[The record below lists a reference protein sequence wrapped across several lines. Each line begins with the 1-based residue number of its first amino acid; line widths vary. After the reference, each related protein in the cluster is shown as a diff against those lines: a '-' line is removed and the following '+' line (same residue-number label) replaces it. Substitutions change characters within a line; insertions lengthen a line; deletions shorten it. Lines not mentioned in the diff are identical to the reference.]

1 MNADKNFNVVNGP
14 NLKFLDAKGFDR
26 IVFGCPPSIV
36 KHFKEIKEELPARY
50 VLPEST
56 FMKGSNNFDFEFIV
70 YSFLFVRSKKEKIVI
85 YCTKDQ
91 RDRFKIILCETLFG
105 PKMVQLLQAEF
116 RKFES
121 KQNYTKRES
130 GQFHKFL
137 KYISDDKKLK
147 GIVQDGLQN
156 LLNEQIIIK
165 SLKERFTVLLG
176 KNKSLIKKNKSDL
189 ISIFAKVYFFCA
201 QLKSEIDLF
210 TLAKEDM
217 RDVFI
222 DELVDFQL
230 FSYDKSVTVEGNKD
244 KRQKLKITQPLPAN
258 FDIYQKNQLKCQIDM
273 AQFAPP
279 AKPKNIEFIVKP
291 FMGTTFVG
299 VGSGF
304 THKLNNS
311 CTLIWMEGK
320 GILIDAFSEHNEV
333 LLNYGIAEGDI
344 EFMILT
350 HVHSD
355 HDSGFVERVLSGQ
368 RCKILST
375 RIIFESFLRKL
386 SAIACFPEE
395 VLEGFLEFIELLPN
409 KKTKLPGFDNTW
421 IKLGYALHSIPT
433 VKLTLSYVDKNG
445 KESSISH
452 SGDTKYD
459 VDLVHNWHKQGAFSK
474 KRRDDILG
482 FIWDADMIIHE
493 VGGGLLHTE
502 FSSLTHLDDSI
513 AKKLVLI
520 HQNRDP
526 VKHPKFSF
534 AREGE
539 TKTLIKGKNHN
550 STIGI
555 ESIQDIVLFKN
566 LSPSQLQSIIQESEV
581 VKLKPDQIIFSQN
594 EIGDSFYVLLNGFAQ
609 VIVDGNKLAHY
620 EKGMFFGELAVSTP
634 NPRRRATIKTITKS
648 TLLKIPNEFYREFN
662 LPEIQDEF
670 YKLGNFFH
678 DVIGT
683 RLKGNI
689 SPDLIASLGFGKIVH
704 WNKYETIFPHKG
716 DCKEIY
722 VILSGDVVIEDTKGN
737 IFCTLFEGDILG
749 NPSNMKNAPKHST
762 ATVSTD
768 KVFAVR
774 LNQKQVK
781 RMFKLFPS
789 FYGTVYQRLKKID
802 S

>member
-1 MNADKNFNVVNGP
+1 MNADKNFNIINGP

-70 YSFLFVRSKKEKIVI
+70 YSFLFVRAKKEKIII

-91 RDRFKIILCETLFG
+91 RERFKIILCETLFG
-105 PKMVQLLQAEF
+105 PKMIQLLQAEL
-116 RKFES
+116 RHFES
-121 KQNYTKRES
+121 RQNYSNRES
-130 GQFHKFL
+130 GQFQKFL
-137 KYISDDKKLK
+137 TYISNDKKLK
-147 GIVQDGLQN
+147 GIVQDGLQS
-156 LLNEQIIIK
+156 LLKEQAIIK
-165 SLKERFTVLLG
+165 NLKERFTVLLG
-176 KNKSLIKKNKSDL
+176 KNKSLIKRNNFDTTSH
-189 ISIFAKVYFFCA
+189 FAKIYFFCA
-201 QLKSEIDLF
+201 QLKSELDLF
-210 TLAKEDM
+210 TLAKENM
-217 RDVFI
+217 RDMFI
-222 DELVDFQL
+222 DELVDFHL
-230 FSYDKSVTVEGNKD
+230 FSDDKSITVEGNKD
-244 KRQKLKITQPLPAN
+244 KRQKLKIIQPFPAN
-258 FDIYQKNQLKCQIDM
+258 FEIYQKNHLKCRIDM
-273 AQFAPP
+273 GEFDPP
-279 AKPKNIEFIVKP
+279 PKPKKIEFIEKP
-291 FMGTTFVG
+291 FVGTTFVG

-320 GILIDAFSEHNEV
+320 GILVDAFSEHNEV

-386 SAIACFPEE
+386 SAITCFPEA
-395 VLEGFLEFIELLPN
+395 VLEGFLEFIELVPY
-409 KKTKLPGFDNTW
+409 KKTKLPGFKNTW
-421 IKLGYALHSIPT
+421 IKFGYALHSIPT
-433 VKLTLSYVDKNG
+433 GKLKISYIDDHG
-445 KESSISH
+445 KETSISH

-459 VDLVHNWHKQGAFSK
+459 VDLVNNWHQQGAYSK
-474 KRRDDILG
+474 KRMDDILG

-502 FSSLTHLDDSI
+502 FSSLTHVDDSL

-526 VKHPKFSF
+526 VNHPKFCF

-550 STIGI
+550 PTIGI
-555 ESIQDIVLFKN
+555 ESIRDIILFKN
-566 LSPSQLQSIIQESEV
+566 LSSSQLEAIIRDSKV
-581 VKLKPDQIIFSQN
+581 VKFKSDQIIFSQN

-609 VIVDGNKLAHY
+609 VIVDGNKLALY

-634 NPRRRATIKTITKS
+634 NPRRRATIKTITDS

-678 DVIGT
+678 DVIGSH
-683 RLKGNI
+683 LKGTI

-704 WNKYETIFPHKG
+704 WNKHETIFPHIG

-722 VILSGDVVIEDTKGN
+722 VILSGDVVIEDSKGHT
-737 IFCTLFEGDILG
+737 FCTLFEGDILG

-774 LNQKQVK
+774 LNPKQVK